1 MTPERWKKLTSEEIA
16 HCRVFSVR
24 RDVSIRENDPEDREG
39 HSFYCIESPNW
50 VNVIALTPKN
60 EVVLIE
66 QYRHGIEDMIL
77 EIPGGM
83 IDEDELPEDAV
94 RRELLEE
101 TGYTA
106 AEIISLG
113 KSHPN
118 PAIQNNQ
125 MHHFLALGC
134 EKTEEVSFD
143 SHESIGT
150 RLAPLSDVAELIL
163 NEQIT
168 HSLVLAC
175 FHKFELYLKTQ
186 TVSGRE

>member
-1 MTPERWKKLTSEEIA
+1 MTPERWEKLTSEEIA
-16 HCRVFSVR
+16 NCKVFSVR

-39 HSFYCIESPNW
+39 HSFYCIESPDW
-50 VNVIALTPKN
+50 VNVIALTPENK
-60 EVVLIE
+60 VVLIE
-66 QYRHGIEDMIL
+66 QYRHGIEEVIL

-106 AEIISLG
+106 NEIISLG

-125 MHHFLALGC
+125 MHHFLALDC

-150 RLAPLSDVAELIL
+150 RLAPLADIHGLIS
-163 NEQIT
+163 NEQIS

-175 FHKFELYLKTQ
+175 FHKFELYQ
-186 TVSGRE
+186 RAQAASGRE